1 MQTAHSNVYKSTPA
15 RAGSMLINIILA
27 LHFGQAGRS
36 NGADGTADDRAW
48 DWVMVLPFTKGGSTT
63 LSVTGIARGADRRW
77 SKYTPQG
84 TQPRVDSGPLAPIA
98 LQEEYTAAG
107 DTPPKA

>member
-1 MQTAHSNVYKSTPA
+1 
-15 RAGSMLINIILA
+15 MLINIILA

-84 TQPRVDSGPLAPIA
+84 TQPRVNSGPLAPIA